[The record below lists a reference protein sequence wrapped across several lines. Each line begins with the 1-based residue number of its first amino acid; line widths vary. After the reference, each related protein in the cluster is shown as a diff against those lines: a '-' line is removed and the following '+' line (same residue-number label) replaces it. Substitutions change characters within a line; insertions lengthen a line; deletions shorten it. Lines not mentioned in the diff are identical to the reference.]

1 VTAGIIVV
9 VGIILMVMIHE
20 GGHFFA
26 AKATGMKATEFFF
39 GFGPKLWSTKRGET
53 EYGVKA
59 IPFGG
64 YVRIVGMN
72 LYEEVDPADEGR
84 TYRERPFWQKSVV
97 VLAGVASHFL
107 VAFLLF
113 FVVLTAF
120 GVVELTTEVSQVSET
135 VEIEEDVILP
145 SPASV
150 AGLQE
155 GDTIVSFDGV
165 PVGEWDELAGM
176 IADRPGETVVIGVE
190 RDGRLIDVE
199 AELAA
204 LDGDG
209 TGKRGYLGISPGR
222 EEVRVGPLRGLV
234 RAAGEVGSATVVS
247 VQGLWQLIS
256 GFGDLVGATLTGNT
270 DDIAENR
277 PASPIGIV
285 GIAADIGDI
294 GFTLELL
301 ALVNVFVGIFNVI
314 PIYPLDGGHFA
325 VAAYERIRGRPADV
339 RKLAPV
345 AAAVVVFMVL
355 LGLLAVYLDITDPL
369 RLR

>member
-1 VTAGIIVV
+1 VIAGIIVV
-9 VGIILMVMIHE
+9 VGIISMVMIHE
-20 GGHFFA
+20 GGHFLA

-59 IPFGG
+59 IPAGG

-97 VLAGVASHFL
+97 VLAGVASHFV
-107 VAFLLF
+107 VAFVLF

-120 GVVELTTEVSQVSET
+120 GVVELTTQISGVQDT
-135 VEIEEDVILP
+135 LDDGTTP
-145 SPASV
+145 SPAVV

-155 GDTIVSFDGV
+155 GDTVLTFDGE
-165 PVGEWDELAGM
+165 PVEEWDELAVM

-190 RDGRLIDVE
+190 RDGRLLDIE
-199 AELAA
+199 ADLAA
-204 LDGDG
+204 VDGDG
-209 TGKRGYLGISPGR
+209 SGKRGYLGVSPGR

-234 RAAGEVGSATVVS
+234 QAGGEVASATVAS
-247 VQGLWQLIS
+247 VQGLWQLVS
-256 GFGDLVGATLTGNT
+256 GFGDLLGATLTGNT
-270 DDIAENR
+270 EDLGGNR
-277 PASPIGIV
+277 VTSPIGIV

-325 VAAYERIRGRPADV
+325 VALYERIRGRPADV
-339 RKLAPV
+339 RKLAPI
-345 AAAVVVFMVL
+345 AAAVVAFVIL
-355 LGLLAVYLDITDPL
+355 LGIFAIYLDIARPFQL
-369 RLR
+369 

>member
-9 VGIILMVMIHE
+9 VGIIAMVMIHE
-20 GGHFFA
+20 GGHFLA

-59 IPFGG
+59 IPAGG

-72 LYEEVDPADEGR
+72 LYEEVDPEDEGR

-97 VLAGVASHFL
+97 VLAGVASHFV

-113 FVVLTAF
+113 YVVLTVF
-120 GVVELTTEVSQVSET
+120 GVVQLTTEVGLVQET
-135 VEIEEDVILP
+135 LDDDATP
-145 SPASV
+145 SPALV
-150 AGLQE
+150 AGLQV
-155 GDTIVSFDGV
+155 GDTVVTFDGE
-165 PVGEWDELAGM
+165 PVEEWDELAGM
-176 IADRPGETVVIGVE
+176 IADRPGETVIIGVD
-190 RDGRLIDVE
+190 RDGRIIDIE
-199 AELAA
+199 ADLASV
-204 LDGDG
+204 DGDG

-222 EEVRVGPLRGLV
+222 EEVRVGPLTGLA

-247 VQGLWQLIS
+247 VQGLWQLVS

-270 DDIAENR
+270 EDIADNR

-285 GIAADIGDI
+285 GLAADIGDI

-325 VAAYERIRGRPADV
+325 VALYERIRGRPADV